1 MAGMGGGMAG
11 MGGGM
16 AGMGGGMAGMG
27 GMGGTPP
34 ATDACSDMPM
44 MTPPPLKRGMMVTGF
59 QGQAGQVI
67 GVPGDPTMMYVIGH
81 TNGNVYVVKNFM
93 VAGTP
98 LLHVNVGTNG
108 NGPEM
113 GLLGIAMHPKFKEN
127 NLMYVMYTAS
137 GGGAITTDEFTV
149 AADKMTAMFKQNVHS
164 HAGSNQYHNGGSIYF
179 NPKDGPDKPYLYHS
193 VGNAQSGGQS
203 ASPTGMNGKILR
215 YDVTNKMGVPA
226 MGATGMVLA
235 HGLRNPY
242 RMSIDRL
249 TGDIWIGEVADAP
262 GGAVYLWANNNNT
275 WTLKNFGY
283 GGGGEV
289 QGGISGFQG
298 GAAAL
303 IGGVVYR
310 GNKIKGICGRYFW
323 GMHSSGAIRSMIV
336 MGGQKVGGNAEHPT
350 LTVPGQISSFG
361 EDTEGEIW
369 MSSRSQNA
377 IFRIEA
383 GP

>member
-1 MAGMGGGMAG
+1 
-11 MGGGM
+11 
-16 AGMGGGMAGMG
+16 
-27 GMGGTPP
+27 
-34 ATDACSDMPM
+34 
-44 MTPPPLKRGMMVTGF
+44 MMVTGIM
-59 QGQAGQVI
+59 GQAGQVV
-67 GVPGDPTMMYVIGH
+67 GVPGDPTMMYVISH
-81 TNGNVYVVKNFM
+81 TSGNVYVVKDFKA
-93 VAGTP
+93 AGT
-98 LLHVNVGTNG
+98 LLKVSVGTNG

-113 GLLGIAMHPKFKEN
+113 GLLGIAMHPKFREN
-127 NLMYVMYTAS
+127 KLMYVMYTAS
-137 GGGAITTDEFTV
+137 GGGAITTDEFQV
-149 AADKMTAMFKQNVHS
+149 AADGMTAMMKQNIHS

-249 TGDIWIGEVADAP
+249 TGDIWVGEVADAP
-262 GGAVYLWANNNNT
+262 GGAVYYWPNNATNT
-275 WTLKNFGY
+275 WSLKNFGY
-283 GGGGEV
+283 GGGGEIA
-289 QGGISGFQG
+289 GGISGMQG
-298 GAAAL
+298 GQAAL

-323 GMHSSGAIRSMIV
+323 GMHSNGAVRSMIV
-336 MGGQKVGGNAEHPT
+336 MNGQKVGGNVDHPT
-350 LTVPGQISSFG
+350 LSVPGAIASFG
-361 EDTEGEIW
+361 EDSEGEIW
-369 MSSRSQNA
+369 MSSKTGNA
-377 IFRIEA
+377 IYRIEA